1 MSGSPKPSARVGT
14 SGFAVEVEIP
24 EGMFFEAKD
33 YNPLAGK
40 DRNSL
45 DTQSRV
51 AKYRAKK
58 KQEIRL
64 SLDDLDRINGGAHAA
79 DRQGNLAAHWDSMR
93 GAAVKLL
100 AQVDHMG
107 KQVDAGDDRYDNA
120 LQDQPAAVASVAPGA
135 VVPVRASLQSVK
147 PTPGSLAAQVRRRSS

>member
-33 YNPLAGK
+33 YNPLACK

-93 GAAVKLL
+93 SAAVKLL
-100 AQVDHMG
+100 AQVEHMG
-107 KQVDAGDDRYDNA
+107 KQVDAGDDRFDQA
-120 LQDQPAAVASVAPGA
+120 LQGTPPLVASAADV
-135 VVPVRASLQSVK
+135 VTVPVRAALQSVR
-147 PTPGSLAAQVRRRSS
+147 PAPASLAAQVRRRSS